1 MEKLFNLLE
10 SAGPLSPEL
19 RQYLQSIIK
28 IRQLAKNDF
37 LLKAGHICMNICFVE
52 SGLIRCYYNKG
63 DKEVCSWF
71 MKEGDLVISIE
82 SFYQQKE
89 SYEFIQA
96 LENCTIACIG
106 YSELNYIYLNFP
118 EFNFVGR
125 LMTEKYYQLWANQL
139 YALRMN
145 QAPERYQW
153 LLNNHADL
161 VLRVKAKY
169 LASYLGITEVMLS
182 KIKGKNNFL

>member
-1 MEKLFNLLE
+1 
-10 SAGPLSPEL
+10 
-19 RQYLQSIIK
+19 
-28 IRQLAKNDF
+28 
-37 LLKAGHICMNICFVE
+37 
-52 SGLIRCYYNKG
+52 
-63 DKEVCSWF
+63 
-71 MKEGDLVISIE
+71 MKEGDIVISSE

-96 LENCTIACIG
+96 LEGCTIVTIG
-106 YSELNYIYLNFP
+106 YEELNYVYLNYP

-125 LMTEKYYQLWANQL
+125 LLTEKYYQLWANQL

-153 LLNNHADL
+153 LLDNHADL

-182 KIKGKNNFL
+182 KIKGKVNFL